1 MHLIFVRLK
10 SPLIRNRFKKITIA
24 EPTSFV
30 SHISDAESLHFDED
44 RSIAYDGQR
53 KWNVSQ
59 HEEGMTLY
67 QSGKERVPEL
77 QIPSVFDD
85 ITEGCLYYS
94 ELWKSPL
101 QIDIL
106 KEQAV
111 LFHYQP
117 EGETYNLNVYTQSPV
132 QIHQQV
138 MTNLNIPQSQAQ
150 PMLRMGLGYNVLPYL
165 DKKQQKYIGDGM
177 GITLYKS
184 NKLDREALMNGEI
197 SFEMY
202 LPLQSKLT
210 KNPYKGGN

>member
-1 MHLIFVRLK
+1 MFTILLTLNAEASSSSILK
-10 SPLIRNRFKKITIA
+10 CFSKQDLYTFSQQFKRQSPLQNDVYPFTKDGEDAFDFREIEILFNKEHIQKITIA

-30 SHISDAESLHFDED
+30 SHISDAEGLHFDKD

-67 QSGKERVPEL
+67 QAGMERNPEL

-111 LFHYQP
+111 LF
-117 EGETYNLNVYTQSPV
+117 
-132 QIHQQV
+132 I
-138 MTNLNIPQSQAQ
+138 TNLKVKPI
-150 PMLRMGLGYNVLPYL
+150 
-165 DKKQQKYIGDGM
+165 I
-177 GITLYKS
+177 
-184 NKLDREALMNGEI
+184 
-197 SFEMY
+197 
-202 LPLQSKLT
+202 
-210 KNPYKGGN
+210 